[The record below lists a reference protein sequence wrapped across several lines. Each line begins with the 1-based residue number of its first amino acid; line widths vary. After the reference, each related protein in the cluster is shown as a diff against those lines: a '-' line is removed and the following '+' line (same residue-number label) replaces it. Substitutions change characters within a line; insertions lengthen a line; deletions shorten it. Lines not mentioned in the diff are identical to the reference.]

1 MLPGPM
7 DPYDNPYRD
16 DPGTAPLTR
25 AGRLAECILAL
36 LLTLLS
42 VYLSR

>member
-1 MLPGPM
+1 M

-16 DPGTAPLTR
+16 EPATAPPTR
-25 AGRLAECILAL
+25 AGRLTECVLAL